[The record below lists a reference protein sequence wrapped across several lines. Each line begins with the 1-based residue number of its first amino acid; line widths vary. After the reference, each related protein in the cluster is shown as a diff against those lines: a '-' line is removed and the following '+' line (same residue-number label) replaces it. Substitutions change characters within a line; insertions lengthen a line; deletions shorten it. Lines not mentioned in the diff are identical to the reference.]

1 MTSEAKGTY
10 LLINKEDSSDDEMQ
24 SNDRELDNLQKNST
38 DPGGEEE
45 YDDSPY
51 EEDAMF
57 SDDNYEGFTFVQD
70 IRDISCNMNN
80 KAGIPDSWI
89 LLKSQSTVDVF
100 MNKKLLKN
108 IHDAKKPLSLHRNA
122 GMAIVNK
129 VGDLAGY
136 GIVWYYEGGIA
147 NILSLNNV
155 KKK

>member
-1 MTSEAKGTY
+1 
-10 LLINKEDSSDDEMQ
+10 
-24 SNDRELDNLQKNST
+24 
-38 DPGGEEE
+38 
-45 YDDSPY
+45 
-51 EEDAMF
+51 
-57 SDDNYEGFTFVQD
+57 
-70 IRDISCNMNN
+70 
-80 KAGIPDSWI
+80 
-89 LLKSQSTVDVF
+89 